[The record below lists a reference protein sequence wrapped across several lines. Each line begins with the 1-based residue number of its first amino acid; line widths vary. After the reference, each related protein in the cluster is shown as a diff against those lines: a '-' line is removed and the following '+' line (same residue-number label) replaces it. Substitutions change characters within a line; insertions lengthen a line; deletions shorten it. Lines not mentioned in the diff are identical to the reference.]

1 MLKTTPIVNNENG
14 SVIVVAVM
22 ILAVL
27 MIIGIS
33 SSNTSKTE
41 VQIATSG
48 QRYQLDFYVADS
60 GWKDAGMWLENQ
72 PGPPSLA
79 NTTGDN
85 IVKNFGFGTAA
96 DADTSDLS
104 VLTPDDNGFGQYSI
118 PYWYEI
124 EHEPALTAVVPGS
137 GNNFRRHFYDV
148 TSNANQTQVIEVWV
162 SKIYAMGYN

>member
-1 MLKTTPIVNNENG
+1 MPKISSIVHNENG
-14 SVIVVAVM
+14 SVIIVAIM

-33 SSNTSKTE
+33 SSNTSVTE
-41 VQIATSG
+41 VQIATSS

-72 PGPPSLA
+72 SGPPPVV

-85 IVKNFGFGTAA
+85 IVKNFGDGTAT

-104 VLTPDDNGFGQYSI
+104 TLTPDDNSFGQYST

-124 EHEPALTAVVPGS
+124 EHDPALTAVVPGS
-137 GNNFRRHFYDV
+137 GNNFRRHFYDIQ
-148 TSNANQTQVIEVWV
+148 SNANETQVVEVGL
-162 SKIYAMGYN
+162 SKIYNHGYN